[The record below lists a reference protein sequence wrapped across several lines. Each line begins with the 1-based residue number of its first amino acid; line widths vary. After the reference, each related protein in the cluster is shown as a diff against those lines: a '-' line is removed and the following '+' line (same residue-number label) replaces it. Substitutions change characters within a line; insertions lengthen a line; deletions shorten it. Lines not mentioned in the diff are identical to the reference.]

1 MVLRQELLK
10 STPVPEVSQGRKP
23 VKVLWLQVCALAGVQ
38 ASIGVAWVIYN
49 LYLANLLQG
58 FGFAPGAATMVVLLA
73 NLLAAVVEPI
83 AGGLADLSQRWL
95 GSRFPVIAVG
105 VVLSSALFVLIPLL
119 WLLGSWGQEV
129 TWLRPGLPLIL
140 VLWAL
145 AMSLFRGPVLSL
157 LGNYALNRRLPQAAS
172 FLTLTEGFARGWGFV
187 ASGWILGLGPVFAFG
202 IGSTILLIGAIV
214 LLLSDP
220 DVQVERNPRP
230 SPPSPLILPK
240 PTDPQVPDPKAQN
253 PLTLSKLGWLLG
265 AGMGATLGF
274 RLLFMGFSQA
284 LQRLSLAGTQSSL
297 ILGILFLS
305 MSLVALPLGNLQVR
319 LGHQRGLLLGLT
331 LMAGL
336 GTIVP
341 WISSPGLAVLMAI
354 LLGLTLGMISNSAVP
369 FALTLVPLE
378 WASLGTTIYFSGGS
392 IAAALLAGT
401 LASLQ
406 AFHPAIATLLG
417 SGGCLLAGFF
427 VASAMPLRQPKK

>member
-1 MVLRQELLK
+1 
-10 STPVPEVSQGRKP
+10 
-23 VKVLWLQVCALAGVQ
+23 
-38 ASIGVAWVIYN
+38 
-49 LYLANLLQG
+49 
-58 FGFAPGAATMVVLLA
+58 
-73 NLLAAVVEPI
+73 
-83 AGGLADLSQRWL
+83 
-95 GSRFPVIAVG
+95 
-105 VVLSSALFVLIPLL
+105 
-119 WLLGSWGQEV
+119 
-129 TWLRPGLPLIL
+129 
-140 VLWAL
+140 
-145 AMSLFRGPVLSL
+145 
-157 LGNYALNRRLPQAAS
+157 
-172 FLTLTEGFARGWGFV
+172 
-187 ASGWILGLGPVFAFG
+187 
-202 IGSTILLIGAIV
+202 
-214 LLLSDP
+214 
-220 DVQVERNPRP
+220 
-230 SPPSPLILPK
+230 
-240 PTDPQVPDPKAQN
+240 
-253 PLTLSKLGWLLG
+253 
-265 AGMGATLGF
+265 MGATLGF